1 MDENM
6 DENRLNPKKHGRRE
20 DSKRTMNR
28 AGNGTHREARILG
41 VWLADGALVL
51 CALFWGLG
59 FVAMKDALSVYPT
72 WWVLSFRFGGGTLL
86 MGTCFFKNVAG
97 LTRKDLTG
105 GAVIGVFLF
114 LAMGTQSLG
123 LNYTTAG
130 KQAFLTAG
138 YVILVPLLVWG
149 LRRVFP
155 GWLSILSSIVCFTGM
170 ALLTSDAAE
179 PLNIGDILTIVCALF
194 YAAQIIAIG
203 HYAAG
208 GDPMA
213 LTFVQ
218 MAVTA
223 ALSFCAALSF
233 NGLPVWKGA
242 EGVPEIFFSTF
253 FCTFLCFLI
262 QNVAQK
268 HTPATHASILLGL
281 EAVFGVLGGVVLL
294 NEILTR
300 QMLAGCAL
308 IFAAILLLELF
319 PQGRGPWTR
328 YGYGK
333 GKRTRPP
340 DGREPAFCPKDG

>member
-1 MDENM
+1 MDRENARAPGR
-6 DENRLNPKKHGRRE
+6 EPRRLRG
-20 DSKRTMNR
+20 
-28 AGNGTHREARILG
+28 LG
-41 VWLADGALVL
+41 IWLADAALVF
-51 CALFWGLG
+51 CAMLWGLG

-72 WWVLSFRFGGGTLL
+72 WWVLFFRFAGGALL
-86 MGTCFFKNVAG
+86 MGACFFRNVAG
-97 LTRKDLTG
+97 LARSRSRSRSRKNLRG

-130 KQAFLTAG
+130 KQAFLTAS

-155 GWLSILSSIVCFTGM
+155 GWLSILSSLVCFTGM

-179 PLNIGDILTIVCALF
+179 PINIGDVLTLVSALF
-194 YAAQIIAIG
+194 FAAQIIAIG
-203 HYAAG
+203 HYASD

-218 MAVTA
+218 MLVTA
-223 ALSFCAALSF
+223 VLSLCAALFF
-233 NGLPVWKGA
+233 NGLPLWKGA

-253 FCTFLCFLI
+253 CCTFICFLI

-268 HTPATHASILLGL
+268 HTSATHASILLGL
-281 EAVFGVLGGVVLL
+281 EAVFGVLGGVLFL
-294 NEILTR
+294 NEVFTR
-300 QMLAGCAL
+300 QMLTGCSL

-319 PQGRGPWTR
+319 PVFFRQ
-328 YGYGK
+328 
-333 GKRTRPP
+333 
-340 DGREPAFCPKDG
+340 ASAA